1 MIFEL
6 SDSTISGNLLG
17 GRRYD
22 ITDLCDFETGGDD
35 INDLTHGKQSQ
46 IWNGFYKDYHVYI
59 QNPNIE
65 PVRLFSGVDVSE
77 LSFTFD
83 QLMRPVLVIVQ
94 GDVIKLRWYDSTIS
108 DYTITEFLTGEAFP
122 RLSLDDKRTSQDGT
136 SDVIFAYMRNSSLC
150 YRAQRDRY
158 GIEYVLETNIHRKL
172 SKIGMNNR
180 WRMQFVFI

>member
-6 SDSTISGNLLG
+6 SDPTLSGKLLG
-17 GRRYD
+17 GRSYD
-22 ITDLCDFETGGDD
+22 IASLDDFESGGDD

-46 IWNGFYKDYHVYI
+46 IWNGYYRDYHVYI

-65 PVRLFSGVDVSE
+65 PVKLFSGTDIST

-83 QLMRPVLVIVQ
+83 QLMRPVLVITQ

-108 DYTITEFLTGEAFP
+108 DYTITDFIAGETFP
-122 RLSLDDKRTSQDGT
+122 CVSLDDKRGSQDDT
-136 SDVIFAYMRNSSLC
+136 SDVIFAYIRGSNLC

-158 GIEYVLETNIHRKL
+158 EIEYLLETKIYHKL
-172 SKIGMNNR
+172 EKIGMNTQ
-180 WRMQFVFI
+180 WRMQFVLI